1 MRKTQDTHKQLK
13 RIVPIVLLIVVGL
26 ALRLWFLSVN
36 ELNPAQS
43 PADDG
48 DYYQRALRFAT
59 TGYYIDDFWLIRPPL
74 HVFLFALML
83 RVSILLGDV
92 PGLALVRGAQIV
104 LSLLAIP
111 TGYGLARRLFDH
123 RAGLVF
129 AGILAIWYPLI
140 ELPTHLFTE
149 PLFIT
154 LLLVHLWLLVYW
166 RDERRWMLLALS
178 GVFLGLCALT
188 RSVAVYGVPFV
199 VLWLVLEAFKG
210 HFVEALR
217 LRGDVL
223 RVQLPTLGRWVIIF
237 ALPCVLTI
245 LPWTVRNA
253 IVYQRFILIDT
264 IGTVNLWLHVEKYEN
279 LGYDQTGVEM
289 LREMPQRDRHV
300 FAIEDTRRMFFEDPV
315 GFWGL
320 LWRNAW
326 EHFLHIWKG
335 QFVEDFFLKSSFYGR
350 PLREMWIPGMVGE
363 VLWFGFALTGL
374 AALVAPLREGVFR
387 SVVLCWVGYTMLTVM
402 IFHLEPRYLM
412 PLWLVLALYS
422 AWPLG
427 NMGAFIQSLRQQ
439 PTHGVLTLLTMVAFV
454 VLCVTYRHYPETVA
468 AGMQR
473 ETSRAAGMR
482 AYAAGEYDEAVA
494 AFERMLEADDHFVSS
509 RAELGM
515 ALISDGRYVEAE
527 QLLGQDDVQHM
538 LVGRGMLALA
548 RGEDAQ
554 AATLLR
560 RAEKKSG
567 NDVQAM
573 TMHWFRPKPLTY
585 LELGSGLDYGYIEGF
600 SLAEQTHPPLSRS
613 YRWVQG
619 SGRVVMPLP
628 QALQPG
634 SVVALRMAGGQ
645 DDNARSMWL
654 DFVDMG
660 GNIVYTA
667 QMELVPEQWRIYRVA
682 VPDELV
688 GQDDL
693 RLVMRA
699 PVFIPAHYHRGSSDI
714 RPVSLMLNAVWVGV
728 NGER

>member
-1 MRKTQDTHKQLK
+1 MRKTQNTLTKFE
-13 RIVPIVLLIVVGL
+13 RVAPIVLFIVVGL

-83 RVSILLGDV
+83 RVSILLGNV

-111 TGYGLARRLFDH
+111 AGYGLARRLFGH

-129 AGILAIWYPLI
+129 AGILAVWYPLI
-140 ELPTHLFTE
+140 ELPSHLFTE

-166 RDERRWMLLALS
+166 RDEQRWMLLALA
-178 GVFLGLCALT
+178 GVFLGLAALT

-199 VLWLVLEAFKG
+199 LLWLVLEAFKG
-210 HFVEALR
+210 HYAEALK

-223 RVQLPTLGRWVIIF
+223 RARLPVLGRWVCMF

-253 IVYQRFILIDT
+253 LVHERFILIDT

-300 FAIEDTRRMFFEDPV
+300 FAIKDTRRMFFEDPV
-315 GFWGL
+315 EFWGL

-350 PLREMWIPGMVGE
+350 PLREMWVPGMVGE
-363 VLWFGFALTGL
+363 VLWLGFALGGL
-374 AALVAPLREGVFR
+374 AALAAPFRDGLFR
-387 SVVLCWVGYTMLTVM
+387 SVALCWVAYTMLTVM

-427 NMGAFIQSLRQQ
+427 NMATFVQSLRQQ
-439 PTHGVLTLLTMVAFV
+439 PTHGVLVLLVMIAFV
-454 VLCVTYRHYPETVA
+454 VLCVTYRNYPETIA

-482 AYAAGEYDEAVA
+482 AYAAGEYDEAIG
-494 AFERMLEADDHFVSS
+494 AFETMLAADDHFVSS

-515 ALISDGRYVEAE
+515 ALIAAGRYAEAE
-527 QLLGQDDVQHM
+527 RLLGEDDAQHM
-538 LVGRGMLALA
+538 LVARGMLALA
-548 RGEDAQ
+548 RGEDEQ
-554 AATLLR
+554 AATLLTK
-560 RAEKKSG
+560 AEKKSG
-567 NDVQAM
+567 NDVQVM
-573 TMHWFRPKPLTY
+573 TMHWFHPKPTTY

-600 SLAEQTHPPLSRS
+600 SLAENTHPPLSRS

-619 SGRVVMPLP
+619 KGHIVMPLP

-645 DDNARSMWL
+645 AANARHMSL

-667 QMELVPEQWRIYRVA
+667 QIQLVPEQWRIYRVA
-682 VPDELV
+682 VPDALV
-688 GQDDL
+688 GQHDV
-693 RLVMRA
+693 RLVMQA
-699 PVFIPAHYHRGSSDI
+699 PVFIPAHFHRGNSDI

-728 NGER
+728 SEK